1 MFLREVGL
9 KSTLLSLSAGK
20 YLAKSFFLFIH
31 SLTLFS
37 IKSTTVIYIMYK
49 CVNLDELIIILIDS
63 NALKNMYYM
72 KPILLTS
79 VLHSLQEHFGSFH

>member
-1 MFLREVGL
+1 
-9 KSTLLSLSAGK
+9 
-20 YLAKSFFLFIH
+20 
-31 SLTLFS
+31 
-37 IKSTTVIYIMYK
+37 MYK

-79 VLHSLQEHFGSFH
+79 VLHRLQEHFGSFH